1 MTANKLQELV
11 EEFRTVVVGEGGIA
25 DSVLPPVIF
34 LIVNRFL
41 GLTYAMGS
49 ALAVALGI
57 TALRLIRGQS
67 WRYALG
73 GLGGVLLAILASKLL
88 GQAEGFFLPGIV
100 TGALTLLA
108 LLISAVAGRPLV
120 ALTSYLTRRWPLD
133 WYWHPRVRPAYAEV
147 TWAWVIFFGLRLLLQ
162 VTFLQD
168 ASTAWLGLFNVLTG
182 WPATVILLALS
193 YLYGTWRLQNLEG
206 PSVEEFERG
215 DDPPWEGQRRG
226 F

>member
-1 MTANKLQELV
+1 MTSNKLQELV

-25 DSVLPPVIF
+25 DSVVPPVIF
-34 LIVNRFL
+34 LIFNRFL
-41 GLTYAMGS
+41 GLTYAMWG

-73 GLGGVLLAILASKLL
+73 GLGGVLVAILASRLL

-108 LLISAVAGRPLV
+108 LLISAFVGRPLV

-147 TWAWVIFFGLRLLLQ
+147 TWAWVVFFGLRMLLQ
-162 VTFLQD
+162 VALLRG
-168 ASTAWLGLFNVLTG
+168 ASTNWLGVFNVLTG
-182 WPATVILLALS
+182 WPAMVLLLALS

-206 PSVEEFERG
+206 PSVKEFKRG